1 METILKT
8 RFKAGAISLPN
19 FRAHRGAGE
28 QDAVAVADG
37 QVSSSVGGPRARKQ
51 TRTNTRNAILT
62 TVRQQLDREETA
74 SSTSGAGQRAVRT
87 EAAFD
92 LTQNLSPR
100 GSDLKV
106 NP

>member
-28 QDAVAVADG
+28 QDAVADG
-37 QVSSSVGGPRARKQ
+37 QVSSSVGGPRAQKQ

-62 TVRQQLDREETA
+62 TVRQQLDREETV
-74 SSTSGAGQRAVRT
+74 SLTSGAGQRAVRT

-92 LTQNLSPR
+92 LTQNLRPR